1 MSSANLKR
9 NVFLFLPC
17 QSFPPPLFLFYK
29 SFSVYTGVRLME
41 TSVPQSATL
50 PLWKYTSMFSK
61 STCKNVIPYANEC
74 TSHPHF
80 HFYFIL
86 FFLQDVFRT
95 DTSPRGE
102 RTHFNSCV
110 FSQFRV
116 KDRGKCICSAHEG
129 KRNRNL
135 QKQEVDYVYK
145 LVWNRRYE
153 KKRK

>member
-1 MSSANLKR
+1 MSSTNLKR

-86 FFLQDVFRT
+86 FFFFFCKMSLELILLPEERELILILVYFHSLGLRTGENVFALHMKE
-95 DTSPRGE
+95 RGTE
-102 RTHFNSCV
+102 
-110 FSQFRV
+110 
-116 KDRGKCICSAHEG
+116 ICRS
-129 KRNRNL
+129 
-135 QKQEVDYVYK
+135 
-145 LVWNRRYE
+145 
-153 KKRK
+153 KK